1 MTFFNCYLGMLLHSM
16 KVEAHHR
23 LDAKFDQ
30 IFSANFIVNKN
41 LKNFKLKANETKS
54 NHVISNK
61 KNLKHHLFHALNSF

>member
-23 LDAKFDQ
+23 LDAKSDQ
-30 IFSANFIVNKN
+30 IFLANFKVNKN

-54 NHVISNK
+54 NGEKCVDRNR
-61 KNLKHHLFHALNSF
+61 LVCFGA